1 MQKTNRV
8 RPIIIQGHE
17 RPLTM
22 VKYNREGDLLFTAA
36 KDHRPCLWYADNG
49 ERIGT
54 YEGHTG
60 TVWCIDVNCACP
72 LLERSWRRFH
82 VPALSANRPYRRASL
97 GSMHLAHLLPPIFL
111 SLTSRVSSSVPH
123 ADDSTRLLT
132 GSADNQCKLWD
143 VRTGE
148 CLHTWKH
155 TGPVR
160 DVRFA
165 LGEKAFLTVLDN
177 IMGNQPTIF
186 VWDLDLKDL
195 ANTPDAP
202 KTKMLGHTAKV
213 HRALWGPVNRSIFSG
228 SDDATL
234 RVWNPETG
242 EQKGIVEG
250 VHQKKIT
257 DLQLSWDMTL
267 LVTSCGDHW
276 VRLFETSTL
285 TLLKAFNTERNI
297 NSAAVSPLS
306 TCPYLIA
313 AGGQDAMS
321 VTTTSSKQGNF
332 HCSFFDHVFDDELGA
347 VHGHFGPVNT
357 LAFAPHGRAYT
368 SGGEEGYV
376 RIHHLPPDYFE
387 AFDKKVAEAQ
397 GKNWP

>member
-1 MQKTNRV
+1 MPGKNKV

-36 KDHRPCLWYADNG
+36 KDYRPCMWYADNG

-54 YEGHTG
+54 FEGHTG
-60 TVWCIDVNCACP
+60 TVWCLDVN
-72 LLERSWRRFH
+72 F
-82 VPALSANRPYRRASL
+82 
-97 GSMHLAHLLPPIFL
+97 
-111 SLTSRVSSSVPH
+111 
-123 ADDSTRLLT
+123 DSTHLLT
-132 GSADNQCKLWD
+132 GSADNEVKIWD
-143 VRTGE
+143 VKTGV
-148 CLHTWKH
+148 CLHQFKH

-165 LGEKAFLTVLDN
+165 LGDKRFLSVLDN

-186 VWDLDLKDL
+186 VWELDLGNL
-195 ANTPDAP
+195 GPNHPDCP
-202 KTKMLGHTAKV
+202 LLTIKGHTSKIT
-213 HRALWGPVNRSIFSG
+213 RALWGPVNKSIFSG

-250 VHQKKIT
+250 VHTKRIT
-257 DLQLSWDMTL
+257 DVQLSWDMTL
-267 LVTSCGDHW
+267 IVTSCSDMW
-276 VRLFETSTL
+276 VRLFETSSL

-297 NSAAVSPLS
+297 NTAAVSPLS
-306 TCPYLIA
+306 SCPYLIA

-321 VTTTSSKQGNF
+321 VTTTAAKQGNF
-332 HCSFFDHVFDDELGA
+332 HATFFDHVFDDELGSIQ
-347 VHGHFGPVNT
+347 GHFGPVNT
-357 LAFAPHGRAYT
+357 LAFAPHGRSYT

-376 RIHHLPPDYFE
+376 RIHHLPQNYFD
-387 AFDKKVAEAQ
+387 AFEQKVAQAN
-397 GKNWP
+397 GRPWP